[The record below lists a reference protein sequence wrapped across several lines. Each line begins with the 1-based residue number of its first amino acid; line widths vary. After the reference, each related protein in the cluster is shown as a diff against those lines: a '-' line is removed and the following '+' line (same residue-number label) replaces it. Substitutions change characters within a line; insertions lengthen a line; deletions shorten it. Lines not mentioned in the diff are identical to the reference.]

1 MPIHVVGGVYHEYC
15 VRPAWDNLYG
25 SAGRA
30 AIAIARMGVEANL
43 HSYFTKQGAEQFR
56 ADFALQSN
64 LSITQT
70 TTSAMTRFWY
80 LHDSAEPKVFNSNGK
95 IEHRRVVEAE
105 KVIRFGILDGDD
117 VVKADWAVYD
127 PQRMGATI
135 PFSANGSTATHLAL
149 VMNVEEAQTMAD
161 RPGGGPEECAKL
173 LASQHG
179 AEIVVIKMGPQ
190 GAFLW
195 SNNVGQHV
203 PAYWTSNVWKI
214 GSGDCFVAYFS
225 LAWMYDHRTPIGAVE
240 FASKATAYY
249 CERMTLPTREDLD
262 GFKPE
267 PVQVSPQFQQGIKR
281 QIYLAGP
288 FFDLSQIWMIEEARR
303 KLAEGGLKVFSPFHD
318 IGLGA
323 AHQVV
328 QQDLE
333 AIKASD
339 LVFAIADGLDSGTLY
354 EIGYARALGKPVVL
368 YSERE
373 SDNDLKMAAGS
384 ACAICRNFTTA
395 LYTTFW
401 KVAEI

>member
-1 MPIHVVGGVYHEYC
+1 MSIHVVGGVYHEYC

-30 AIAIARMGVEANL
+30 AIAIARMGVAANL
-43 HSYFTKQGAEQFR
+43 HSYFTKEGAEQFR
-56 ADFALQSN
+56 ADFILQSN
-64 LSITQT
+64 LLITQT
-70 TTSAMTRFWY
+70 AASDVARFWY
-80 LHDSAEPKVFNSNGK
+80 LHDSAEPKIFNSTGVV
-95 IEHRRVVEAE
+95 EHRLIIEEDKVV
-105 KVIRFGILDGDD
+105 RFGILDGDH
-117 VVKADWAVYD
+117 VVKANWAVYD
-127 PQRMGATI
+127 PQRMGATTS
-135 PFSANGSTATHLAL
+135 FRDNGSTANHLAL
-149 VMNVEEAQTMAD
+149 VMNVEEARVMANS
-161 RPGGGPEECAKL
+161 PCGTPEDCAKL
-173 LASQHG
+173 LASQHD
-179 AEIVVIKMGPQ
+179 AEVVVIKMGPI
-190 GAFLW
+190 GALLW
-195 SNNVGQHV
+195 TNDTTKRL

-214 GSGDCFVAYFS
+214 GSGDCFAAYFS
-225 LAWMYDHRTPIGAVE
+225 LAWMHDQLTPEKAVE

-249 CERMTLPTREDLD
+249 CERMTLPSREDLD
-262 GFKPE
+262 GFAPE
-267 PVQVSPQFQQGIKR
+267 PVRTSPQFQQGVKR

-288 FFDLSQIWMIEEARR
+288 FFDLSQVWMIEEARR

-333 AIKASD
+333 AIKDSD

-354 EIGYARALGKPVVL
+354 EIGYARALGKPVVI

-373 SDNDLKMAAGS
+373 SDDDLKMAAGS

-401 KVAEI
+401 KAAEL